1 MSSQGRRGDWNE
13 AQAGVKRGCEY
24 VKDFEKSPSSKL
36 PQAQQVVVLE
46 VLGLSSIQWLL
57 CNVLHWLH
65 MACCSV
71 HRLLQPTQMAR

>member
-24 VKDFEKSPSSKL
+24 VKILKKSIQHEL

-65 MACCSV
+65 MAYCSV
-71 HRLLQPTQMAR
+71 HRLLQRTQMAR